1 MSTISVTDA
10 TANSITLTWT
20 ASESATQFKIYYT
33 SNDVTFYPAPLPSN
47 SSTGIRRWRTACW
60 GEGKLTH
67 VASSL
72 VVCLHFPF
80 FLTAENSVHQCD
92 HVHDHWPV
100 RAHDVHVPGVCRR
113 LHQLRC
119 LLLRSR
125 PNGHH
130 PDCAYGRRPPCRPEQ
145 RRLKPH
151 LTRFCLSC
159 PSLRPSQNVA
169 AVFNVSSTTSTST
182 SIKVAW
188 KAGSTLTA
196 YYLVYGQRTT
206 ASRDLDL
213 DTWTLLQNSTNTT
226 VTVSNLAS
234 GATYTFRVDAVA
246 IDGTTNSAEYSFQ
259 TLSST
264 AGAGVPEG
272 CTCALQLPVRRN
284 RLRWLS

>member
-1 MSTISVTDA
+1 M
-10 TANSITLTWT
+10 
-20 ASESATQFKIYYT
+20 
-33 SNDVTFYPAPLPSN
+33 
-47 SSTGIRRWRTACW
+47 
-60 GEGKLTH
+60 
-67 VASSL
+67 
-72 VVCLHFPF
+72 
-80 FLTAENSVHQCD
+80 
-92 HVHDHWPV
+92 
-100 RAHDVHVPGVCRR
+100 
-113 LHQLRC
+113 
-119 LLLRSR
+119 
-125 PNGHH
+125 
-130 PDCAYGRRPPCRPEQ
+130 
-145 RRLKPH
+145 
-151 LTRFCLSC
+151 
-159 PSLRPSQNVA
+159 
-169 AVFNVSSTTSTST
+169 
-182 SIKVAW
+182 
-188 KAGSTLTA
+188 TA